1 VRVLGIETS
10 SVHGSVAL
18 VHDGTSVCTLGHA
31 RANAHGESIMPLVE
45 EALAAAGWNRRELD
59 RVAVGIG
66 PGSFTGLRVGIAIAQ
81 GLSEGLEIPLV
92 GLPSLRIMAR
102 AVPATLDGCRCVLVD
117 ARKGEAFVA
126 AYLPDGREAL
136 PVQLVSDLG
145 LLRQLIRDLPNPI
158 FVGNGAAL
166 FPDLAN
172 VYRSVETDYPHAR
185 WAALSANEVEPTSYL
200 RPLYVR
206 DAVAAV
212 PTLPDNPLSP
222 MAERDR

>member
-18 VHDGTSVCTLGHA
+18 VDHGTGVCRRGHE
-31 RANAHGESIMPLVE
+31 RANAHGESILPLVE
-45 EALAAAGWNRRELD
+45 EALAVAGWNRRELD
-59 RVAVGIG
+59 RIAVGIG

-102 AVPATLDGCRCVLVD
+102 AVPAALRGCRCVLVD
-117 ARKGEAFVA
+117 AHKGEAFVA

-136 PVQLVSDLG
+136 PVQLVSDVGVLSR
-145 LLRQLIRDLPNPI
+145 LVRDLPDPVFI
-158 FVGNGAAL
+158 GNGTAL
-166 FPDLAN
+166 FPGLAN
-172 VYRSVETDYPHAR
+172 VYRSVDTDYPHAH
-185 WAALSANEVEPTSYL
+185 WAALSAGDAESTSYL

-212 PTLPDNPLSP
+212 PKLPANPLAPS
-222 MAERDR
+222 AG